1 MKLIPPEIK
10 IEEFEGF
17 TPEND
22 VFQRR
27 EYAENLTNLI
37 SNVDDELVLALDAPW
52 GEGKTTF
59 VKMWRGML
67 KDKDIHSI
75 YFDAFKN
82 DFIEDP
88 FLALVGEINDLLE
101 KQPNKNITEDIRNDF
116 RNKAVATLKAIGK
129 ASVRV
134 GIRTA
139 TAGVLDETILEGVG
153 VEGEATDIADQYFLS
168 RITDI
173 QQDKAT
179 LEQFQITLGKIA
191 KGLGENA
198 KLVFIIDELDR
209 CKPSFALDLLEKI
222 KHVFSIPNIV
232 FVLVMN
238 REQMSEVI
246 KTRYG
251 SGINAT
257 KYLQKFIHIWMGLPK
272 KKEQGNNDGHKYLN
286 HCLNNMDYNNTTNSQ
301 GLEREI
307 FSELIDYYE
316 MSFREI
322 ERSLTNFALVEN
334 TTGGLGGDYLV
345 ISVYLSVIKVLYP
358 DTFRNIRLETITYN
372 QVVAETNLANFTS
385 QHWANIPESHI
396 LKWLLRYYIS
406 DKDDVQ
412 LMLKQGENYADRRD
426 HGREAVRYISK
437 ILDSFRN

>member
-17 TPEND
+17 TPEKD
-22 VFQRR
+22 TFQRR
-27 EYAENLTNLI
+27 EYAEDLTNLI

-67 KDKDIHSI
+67 HDKGVHSI

-88 FLALVGEINDLLE
+88 FLALVGEIHCLLE
-101 KQPNKNITEDIRNDF
+101 NQPNEDIKNDF
-116 RNKAVATLKAIGK
+116 KEKAIATLKALGK

-134 GIRTA
+134 GIRAA
-139 TAGVLDETILEGVG
+139 TAGVLDETILEGAG
-153 VEGEATDIADQYFLS
+153 AEGEVTDIADQYLS
-168 RITDI
+168 NRITDI
-173 QQDKAT
+173 QKDKAT
-179 LEQFQITLGKIA
+179 LENFRTTLGTIA
-191 KGLGENA
+191 KSLGENT

-222 KHVFSIPNIV
+222 KHVFSVPDIV

-251 SGINAT
+251 LGINAT
-257 KYLQKFIHIWMGLPK
+257 KYLQKFIHIWIGLPK
-272 KKEQGNNDGHKYLN
+272 RLEQHDNDGSRYLN
-286 HCLNNMDYNNTTNSQ
+286 HCLQNMGYENSTDSY
-301 GLEREI
+301 GFERET
-307 FSELIDYYE
+307 FSELIDYYG
-316 MSFREI
+316 MSLREI

-334 TTGGLGGDYLV
+334 TTGGNLVRDYLTM
-345 ISVYLSVIKVLYP
+345 SVFLSVIKALYP
-358 DTFRNIRLETITYN
+358 DCFKKIRHERITYD
-372 QVVAETNLANFTS
+372 QAIIETELVNFTTP
-385 QHWANIPESHI
+385 HWQGVGIPEGHI
-396 LKWLLRYYIS
+396 VKWLLKYYMS
-406 DKDDVQ
+406 DDEEVELLIKAD
-412 LMLKQGENYADRRD
+412 KNWADRRD
-426 HGREAVRYISK
+426 FGREAVRYISK